1 MMQYVGDTTD
11 VADTTGVGDI
21 TFTFTASTTSDDM
34 KTMQKM
40 LEERINAHEAL
51 MAAAGTAD
59 HHRRR
64 LQQQQQHATARQKR
78 VQVTNGSFHKFRIIT
93 MIILPRQA
101 QDKHEEY
108 STKH

>member
-11 VADTTGVGDI
+11 VGDTTGVGDI

-34 KTMQKM
+34 KNMQKK

-64 LQQQQQHATARQKR
+64 LQQAQQHATARQKR

-93 MIILPRQA
+93 MIILSRQA